1 MAKNDLPAHVRAL
14 TRAEAFPHNAEK
26 VEFIPTTISYV
37 YLVGEDVY
45 KLRRPIDLGY
55 LDFTTLEKRRVDCE
69 AEVRLNARGCP
80 GLHLGVEPVVRRGQD
95 YGLGGEGEI
104 VDYAVHMKRLST
116 EGMMDLMLERDAVT
130 FEMIGRLVARVV
142 KMHQDADRNDHIS
155 QVAREGMSTNWREN
169 FEQLAPFVG
178 RTLSQARFDRIK
190 RFVDSFFQDE
200 AAIMHRR
207 IDEGWVREC
216 HGDLRSDAVAFDRVT
231 PGGVCLYDCI
241 EFNERFRFIDTAM
254 DVGFMAMD
262 LDYRGR
268 PDYSDLFI
276 GLYTAAMGDRELP
289 LLLDFCKSYRAVV
302 RGKVESMLLS
312 HDDVSRDKKT
322 AAARRARRYFRLAE
336 SYARRPELSAGI
348 VLVMGPSGSGKSVLA
363 GCLAARC
370 DAVLLSTD
378 MLRRSSGAQADAL
391 PGAGIRQKPQREALD
406 AGKYTE
412 AARLQVYEDLAQL
425 ARKYCESGRRVV
437 VDGTFIEK
445 RQRALVIEAARAAG
459 RSLFVVECWA
469 PDAAV
474 EQRQKQREG
483 EDWTTSEGRFEVYL
497 AQKERLEPP
506 AELPDAQ
513 RMTVDT
519 TTDLGLQIEAVMA
532 RLGRPKSRRKPQRA

>member
-14 TRAEAFPHNAEK
+14 TKPDAFPHDVDT

-45 KLRRPIDLGY
+45 KLRRPINLGY
-55 LDFTTLEKRRVDCE
+55 LDFSTLEKRRIDCE

-80 GLHLGVEPVVRRGQD
+80 GLHLGVEPVVRQGRS
-95 YGLGGEGEI
+95 YRVGGEGEV
-104 VDYAVHMKRLST
+104 VDYAVHMRRLST
-116 EGMMDLMLERDAVT
+116 DGMMDLMLERDAVT
-130 FEMIGRLVARVV
+130 FDMIGRLVTRVV
-142 KMHQDADRNDHIS
+142 KMHEGAERGEYIN
-155 QVAREGMSTNWREN
+155 QVAREGMLTNWREN
-169 FEQLAPFVG
+169 FDQLAPFVG
-178 RTLSQARFDRIK
+178 RTLSRARYDRIK
-190 RFVDSFFQDE
+190 GFVDSFFEDE
-200 AAIMHRR
+200 AAIMYRR

-241 EFNERFRFIDTAM
+241 EFNERFRFIDTGM

-302 RGKVESMLLS
+302 RGKVESMLLD
-312 HDDVSRDKKT
+312 HDDVSREKK
-322 AAARRARRYFRLAE
+322 AAAKRRAEKYFRLAE
-336 SYARRPELSAGI
+336 AYARRPKLAADI

-363 GCLAARC
+363 GCLAARL

-378 MLRRSSGAQADAL
+378 MLRRASDAQTGRVAAARTEADDAKPARGAL
-391 PGAGIRQKPQREALD
+391 GTGR
-406 AGKYTE
+406 YSE
-412 AARLQVYEDLAQL
+412 AARLQVYEELAKL
-425 ARKYCESGRRVV
+425 VRSYAEAGRRVV

-445 RQRALVIEAARAAG
+445 SQRALIVEAAEAAG
-459 RSLFVVECWA
+459 RRLFLVECTAPDEVVEA
-469 PDAAV
+469 
-474 EQRQKQREG
+474 RQKQREG
-483 EDWTTSEGRFEVYL
+483 EAWTTSEGRHEVYL
-497 AQKERLEPP
+497 AQKQRLEPP
-506 AELPDAQ
+506 AELPDAR

-519 TTDLGLQIEAVMA
+519 TTELSAQIDAVMA
-532 RLGRPKSRRKPQRA
+532 RLERPKRTRKK